1 MRRLSMLMLLAL
13 VLIIAACGGDSAPSG
28 DEEGAPAGDPVA
40 GEKVFNG
47 VAAPACNTCHSLE
60 PGVTLIG
67 PSLATVG
74 NVAGSRVSGVSAENY
89 LRESITDSDSYI
101 VEGFAPGIMTG
112 TYGAQLSAQQIDDL
126 VAFMQ
131 TLK

>member
-1 MRRLSMLMLLAL
+1 MLMLLAL

-28 DEEGAPAGDPVA
+28 DEEGAPAGDPVV

-47 VAAPACNTCHSLE
+47 VAAPACNTCQSLE
-60 PGVTLIG
+60 PGVTVIG

-89 LRESITDSDSYI
+89 LRESITDSDSYPH
-101 VEGFAPGIMTG
+101 EGETR
-112 TYGAQLSAQQIDDL
+112 
-126 VAFMQ
+126 
-131 TLK
+131 